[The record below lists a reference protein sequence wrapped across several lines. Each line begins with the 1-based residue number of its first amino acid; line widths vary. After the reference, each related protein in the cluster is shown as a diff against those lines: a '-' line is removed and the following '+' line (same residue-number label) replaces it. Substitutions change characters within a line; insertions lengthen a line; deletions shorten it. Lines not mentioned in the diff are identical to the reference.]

1 MMHTLRAP
9 VRSDTKHPGAA
20 WLRSSLILKCV
31 GMKLRKKLR
40 SSLWSLDGFDQLFNR
55 SPKSLLIYIK
65 NKVTR
70 NRKQWA
76 GWALLQGKWSR
87 RGASWQHWCRV
98 SVSLVSGAQTLWPLL
113 SGYGKVWSETSHE
126 TTCTCLLA
134 SVTSKSS
141 LTGCYSRKKICA
153 MRGGWRARLVLGF
166 AMLRLLQKPFQ

>member
-20 WLRSSLILKCV
+20 WLRSSLILKCCV

-65 NKVTR
+65 
-70 NRKQWA
+70 KQSDSQQKAVGWVSTFA
-76 GWALLQGKWSR
+76 GQVEQEGSKLTALVQ
-87 RGASWQHWCRV
+87 C
-98 SVSLVSGAQTLWPLL
+98 LVSGAQTLWPLL
-113 SGYGKVWSETSHE
+113 SGYGKVWSETSRE

-141 LTGCYSRKKICA
+141 LTECYSREKICA

-166 AMLRLLQKPFQ
+166 AVLRLLQKPFQ